1 MSAVQ
6 RSQIEK
12 FIHKVREETQR
23 KRARLARKKWEVHEN
38 INKLKATD
46 RVKDQPQVYTNN
58 PKDTQVHEELEL

>member
-1 MSAVQ
+1 M
-6 RSQIEK
+6 
-12 FIHKVREETQR
+12 
-23 KRARLARKKWEVHEN
+23 RARQARNKWEVHEN